1 METISLRCKEC
12 GGTIEVDPSKNITF
26 CPYCGSKSI
35 ISESDQ
41 VKIARIKAEER
52 IEREKEKQKTNRN
65 SDKWLHIVM
74 ISFFAFF
81 MLIAIIGSIA
91 GWQYNRKINS
101 LYNGS

>member
-1 METISLRCKEC
+1 METISLKCKDC
-12 GGTIEVDPSKNITF
+12 GGIVEVDPSKNVLF

-35 ISESDQ
+35 IPESDQ

-52 IEREKEKQKTNRN
+52 IEREKEQQKTNRN

-81 MLIAIIGSIA
+81 VSIAIIGSIA
-91 GWQYNRKINS
+91 GWQ
-101 LYNGS
+101 